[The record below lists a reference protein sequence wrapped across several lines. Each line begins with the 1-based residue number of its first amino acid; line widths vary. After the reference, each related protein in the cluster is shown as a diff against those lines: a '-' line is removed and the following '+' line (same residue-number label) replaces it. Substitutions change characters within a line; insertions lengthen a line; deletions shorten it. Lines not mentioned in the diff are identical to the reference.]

1 MRRLAP
7 LFLLCLSIDFTNPML
22 PGSVRFDPSESVEA
36 THASPYHEV
45 DGWGRPAGEP
55 ARVRVL
61 PTERLRSTP
70 PVAVSPVSALRS
82 RPPTARHRPRE
93 SDARASASATEDH

>member
-45 DGWGRPAGEP
+45 DGWARPDGEP
-55 ARVRVL
+55 KRVL
-61 PTERLRSTP
+61 PTEQRRASL
-70 PVAVSPVSALRS
+70 PVVVAPVSALRS
-82 RPPTARHRPRE
+82 RPPTARHRSRE
-93 SDARASASATEDH
+93 SDARPSASATEDH

>member
-7 LFLLCLSIDFTNPML
+7 LFLLCLAIDFTNPML

-36 THASPYHEV
+36 THASPYQEV
-45 DGWGRPAGEP
+45 DGWGRPAGESE
-55 ARVRVL
+55 RVL
-61 PTERLRSTP
+61 PIEQVRSTP
-70 PVAVSPVSALRS
+70 AVALGPVSTLRL

-93 SDARASASATEDH
+93 SDARPSASATEDH

>member
-1 MRRLAP
+1 MRWLAP

-45 DGWGRPAGEP
+45 DRWTRPAGEP
-55 ARVRVL
+55 ERVL
-61 PTERLRSTP
+61 PTEQLRATP
-70 PVAVSPVSALRS
+70 PVAVAPVSALRS

-93 SDARASASATEDH
+93 SDARAAASATEDH